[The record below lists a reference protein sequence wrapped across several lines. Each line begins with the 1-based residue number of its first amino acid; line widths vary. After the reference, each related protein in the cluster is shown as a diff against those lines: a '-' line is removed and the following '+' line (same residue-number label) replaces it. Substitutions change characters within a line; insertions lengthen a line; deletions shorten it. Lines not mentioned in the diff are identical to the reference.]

1 MASFSRFFPFLALFF
16 ATALP
21 AVAAAGSGE
30 LPDHDHLPAGA
41 EPVIV
46 LGPIVITNSMI
57 AVWVVAA
64 LLIGVAQIA
73 TKNLQ
78 MVPKRVQNFVEW
90 IVESLFSFFEG
101 ILGYKLAMKTFWF
114 LGTIFI
120 LILFSNWF
128 GLVPGIGTV
137 GWELT
142 GDGVDPADRSPLLPW
157 RQCRS

>member
-1 MASFSRFFPFLALFF
+1 MASISRFFPLLVLFF

-21 AVAAAGSGE
+21 AVAAAGGGE

-41 EPVIV
+41 EEVFS
-46 LGPIVITNSMI
+46 LGPIAITNSMI

-64 LLIGVAQIA
+64 LLIGVAQMA

-90 IVESLFSFFEG
+90 LVESLFSFFEG

-137 GWELT
+137 GW
-142 GDGVDPADRSPLLPW
+142 
-157 RQCRS
+157 

>member
-64 LLIGVAQIA
+64 LLI
-73 TKNLQ
+73 
-78 MVPKRVQNFVEW
+78 
-90 IVESLFSFFEG
+90 
-101 ILGYKLAMKTFWF
+101 
-114 LGTIFI
+114 
-120 LILFSNWF
+120 
-128 GLVPGIGTV
+128 
-137 GWELT
+137 
-142 GDGVDPADRSPLLPW
+142 
-157 RQCRS
+157 